1 MIYAAT
7 PCGRPDNLLRI
18 MKTIPDSWGWI
29 ICYDDRVEI
38 PDEVKQKATL
48 VKCNNTGPAGIYAR
62 NHILDHYD
70 FKDEDWIFQLDD
82 DNIIHPDIEEVF
94 KDITEYSDYAII
106 AFNQCFWNNDLRLRP
121 CAPPQIGAFDIA
133 SYLAHWKYTKHL
145 RYHDMYCHDQL
156 YVLDCYYGGIIMGSN
171 DHDGKEPHEDLT
183 IPPPMGIINK
193 SLSYYNY
200 IDKED
205 WSHPKYEQYRKAM
218 HEQSQN
224 ATKEKTK

>member
-48 VKCNNTGPAGIYAR
+48 LKCNHTGPAGIYAR

-82 DNIIHPDIEEVF
+82 DNIIHPDIEEAF
-94 KDITEYSDYAII
+94 KDITEY
-106 AFNQCFWNNDLRLRP
+106 
-121 CAPPQIGAFDIA
+121 
-133 SYLAHWKYTKHL
+133 
-145 RYHDMYCHDQL
+145 
-156 YVLDCYYGGIIMGSN
+156 
-171 DHDGKEPHEDLT
+171 
-183 IPPPMGIINK
+183 
-193 SLSYYNY
+193 
-200 IDKED
+200 
-205 WSHPKYEQYRKAM
+205 
-218 HEQSQN
+218 
-224 ATKEKTK
+224 

>member
-29 ICYDDRVEI
+29 IGYDDRVEI

-82 DNIIHPDIEEVF
+82 DNIIHPDIEEAF

-106 AFNQCFWNNDLRLRP
+106 AFNQCFWNNEAPSQDYLPQFPDHLDQFPLTLQDHRNSGDLKFL
-121 CAPPQIGAFDIA
+121 
-133 SYLAHWKYTKHL
+133 HK
-145 RYHDMYCHDQL
+145 
-156 YVLDCYYGGIIMGSN
+156 
-171 DHDGKEPHEDLT
+171 
-183 IPPPMGIINK
+183 
-193 SLSYYNY
+193 
-200 IDKED
+200 
-205 WSHPKYEQYRKAM
+205 M
-218 HEQSQN
+218 HE
-224 ATKEKTK
+224 K